1 MSKKNN
7 TLKDLLIWII
17 QTFLIFLVFLGL
29 FFLITKF
36 VISNDQIS
44 GPSMQPTFE
53 NQDRIIT
60 YRHAKIKPGDIVV
73 LKAPDEPG
81 SLYIKRIIGMP
92 GDTITAQD
100 NKIYVNGK
108 TLNQNFLK
116 PGFKL
121 TDNGYSGMYKTKYS
135 DTNDFSI
142 SSLAKTSN
150 YMQIYSK
157 GQLQQMQQ
165 TNKVP
170 QNSYFVMGDH
180 RSVSKDSRYIGA
192 IPGNKIVGVVKLR
205 YWPLNNITAF

>member
-17 QTFLIFLVFLGL
+17 QTFIIFLIFLGL

-100 NKIYVNGK
+100 NKIYINGK

-157 GQLQQMQQ
+157 DQLQQMQQ
-165 TNKVP
+165 TNEVP
-170 QNSYFVMGDH
+170 KNSYFVMGDH